1 MKTTVLTSTRYG
13 QPSDLGYSTFEL
25 PPLADGSARIE
36 VRAAGVNPVDARR
49 LRGAFR
55 FGGLPLSFGTE
66 YAGTIVAL
74 TSEDQGWTVGDEV
87 LGSGADFTHATIIDV
102 PIALLVRRPPSV
114 SWAVAG
120 SLAAAA
126 QTGSTILEELG
137 SITSLLVH
145 GGAGGVGSLTIQLAR
160 QQGIAVVATGSQANQ
175 DYIQSLGAIP
185 VVYGPGL
192 LERIQQVH
200 PELFDASIDMAGS
213 DEATEASLALV
224 KLDGII
230 GSITGL
236 PLTSNRMKQIMRRRD
251 PATIER
257 IVALVASGELNWEI
271 SASYSFKSARL
282 AYEAIL
288 GRHVRGKSVLVF

>member
-1 MKTTVLTSTRYG
+1 MKTTALTSTRYG
-13 QPSDLGYSTFEL
+13 LPSDLGYSTLEL
-25 PPLADGSARIE
+25 PPLEDGFARIQ

-49 LRGAFR
+49 LTGELR
-55 FGGLPLSFGTE
+55 FGGLPLFFGTE
-66 YAGTIVAL
+66 YAGTVVAIKGDD
-74 TSEDQGWTVGDEV
+74 TGWTVGDEV
-87 LGSGADFTHATIIDV
+87 LGSGAEFTHATVIDV
-102 PIALLVRRPPSV
+102 PIGSLVRRPPSV
-114 SWAVAG
+114 PWAVAG

-145 GGAGGVGSLTIQLAR
+145 GGAGGVGSITIQLAR
-160 QQGIAVVATGSQANQ
+160 QQGIAVVATGSKANE
-175 DYIQSLGAIP
+175 DYLRSLGATP

-192 LERIQQVH
+192 IDRLRQIH

-213 DEATEASLALV
+213 DEAMEASLALV
-224 KLDGII
+224 KPDGMI

-236 PLTSNRMKQIMRRRD
+236 PATSSRVKQIMRRRD

-257 IVALVASGELNWEI
+257 IVALVACGELGWEI
-271 SASYSFKSARL
+271 SASYSFKDAAL

>member
-13 QPSDLGYSTFEL
+13 QPSDLEYSSFEL

-49 LRGAFR
+49 LRGEFR

-74 TSEDQGWTVGDEV
+74 NREDQGWKLGDEV
-87 LGSGADFTHATIIDV
+87 LGSGADYTHATFIDV

-114 SWAVAG
+114 PWAVAG

-137 SITSLLVH
+137 SIASLLVH

-160 QQGIAVVATGSQANQ
+160 QQGINVVATGSKANQ

-185 VVYGPGL
+185 VVYGLGL
-192 LERIQQVH
+192 VERIQQVH

-213 DEATEASLALV
+213 DEATETSLALV
-224 KLDGII
+224 KPDGII

-236 PLTSNRMKQIMRRRD
+236 PLASNRMKQIMRRRD
-251 PATIER
+251 PVTIER
-257 IVALVASGELNWEI
+257 IVTLVASGELSWEI
-271 SASYSFKSARL
+271 SASYNFKDAKL